1 MFKSVTAMKLSCDR
15 TGQTDRRTQPFIV
28 KDTMPKKML
37 KMIFY
42 ISFLNFSRI
51 AGQEVATEQ
60 NPEKFLTNI
69 IGKKTFME
77 QLNILKTSWIITKFD
92 EIILNTIK
100 KFIFLL
106 LA

>member
-1 MFKSVTAMKLSCDR
+1 
-15 TGQTDRRTQPFIV
+15 
-28 KDTMPKKML
+28 
-37 KMIFY
+37 MIFY
-42 ISFLNFSRI
+42 ISFLNSSRI
-51 AGQEVATEQ
+51 ARQEVATEQ
-60 NPEKFLTNI
+60 NPEKFLTNV

-77 QLNILKTSWIITKFD
+77 QVNILKTSWITTKFD